1 MSTIRKSPIPYSR
14 TINHDTFN
22 NMIKVYSH
30 ITKMTFTESQQS
42 ALRRHLGRKLAMSS
56 SVLTSYAIAELFQSC
71 VEKLMQPKKKVRFAP
86 EPTETFSEAEY
97 NIIFKQPINELV
109 GFKKTVTKTKIP
121 NSHLASDFYID
132 EDRKG
137 RREIYT
143 KIDGKI
149 HGTRYTIDL
158 SGKII
163 SDEVFDMGN
172 MISIRTYYPSGSIKM
187 YSYLSQSE
195 DTFVEINYYPNGNPK
210 AYITFKC
217 INGLWLNED
226 IHKEYDATGKEITSR
241 TLASASKL

>member
-1 MSTIRKSPIPYSR
+1 MSTGRSMPYSR
-14 TINHDTFN
+14 TISNDTFN
-22 NMIKVYSH
+22 NMIKLYSH

-42 ALRRHLGRKLAMSS
+42 ALRRHLGRKIAMSS
-56 SVLTSYAIAELFQSC
+56 SVLTSYAIAELFQLC
-71 VEKLMQPKKKVRFAP
+71 VEKIMQPKKQVRFAS
-86 EPTETFSEAEY
+86 EPIDTFSEAEF
-97 NIIFKQPINELV
+97 NIIFKLPLNELI
-109 GFKKTVTKTKIP
+109 GFKKTVTKTRIQ
-121 NSHLASDFYID
+121 NSTSDFYID

-172 MISIRTYYPSGSIKM
+172 MLSIRTYYPSGSIKM

-217 INGLWLNED
+217 TNGLWLNEN
-226 IHKEYDATGKEITSR
+226 IHREYDAAGKEITGR
-241 TLASASKL
+241 TSSK